1 MSRPV
6 WMLRAVIVSHV
17 APFCKR
23 HSLMLVLIV
32 FFVILSARILYFA
45 YGPLINGNTPFYF
58 QLSPG
63 QSTYDITTALEA
75 KGYLQRHERRYF
87 YWLARFSGQSNRLQ
101 AGYYAFQ
108 PGDSAARIL
117 YKLTHGEVDIQN
129 ITLVDGW
136 TADKVLQVVAGDPRL
151 QHSPVL
157 LSHEALCRALG
168 LPADASL
175 EGMFWP
181 DTYAMYPGYSDL
193 LLLQRAHRLM
203 ENNLQLLWA
212 TRAVNLPYHSPYE
225 ALIMASLVEQETAS
239 TVERYLMAGVL
250 INRLKLGM
258 YLQIDPTVVYA
269 LRSRYDGHLT
279 RNDLKINSPYNTY
292 RRKGLP
298 PTPIAL
304 PSLDALM
311 SVLHPSMSDYLYFV
325 ARGDGLHT
333 FSATLAEHNA
343 AVVQYLKKGASN
355 Q

>member
-1 MSRPV
+1 MSFR
-6 WMLRAVIVSHV
+6 L
-17 APFCKR
+17 FCKR
-23 HSLMLVLIV
+23 HSLILALIL
-32 FFVILSARILYFA
+32 FFIILSVRILYFV
-45 YGPLINGNTPFYF
+45 YGPLISGNTPFYF

-63 QSTYDITTALEA
+63 QSTYDVTAALEA
-75 KGYLQRHERRYF
+75 KGYLQGRERRYF

-101 AGYYAFQ
+101 AGYYVFQ
-108 PGDSAARIL
+108 PGDSVVRIL
-117 YKLTHGEVDIQN
+117 HKLSHGEVDIQN

-168 LPADASL
+168 LSPNASL

-181 DTYAMYPGYSDL
+181 DTYAIYPGYSDL

-212 TRAVNLPYHSPYE
+212 TRAANLPYHSPYE
-225 ALIMASLVEQETAS
+225 ALILASLVEQETAS
-239 TVERYLMAGVL
+239 SVERYLMAGVL
-250 INRLKLGM
+250 LNRLKLNM
-258 YLQIDPTVVYA
+258 VLQIDPTVIYA
-269 LRSRYDGHLT
+269 LRSQYNGHLT
-279 RNDLKINSPYNTY
+279 RDDLKIDSPYNTY

-311 SVLHPSMSDYLYFV
+311 AVLHPSMSDYLYFV

-343 AVVQYLKKGASN
+343 AVAQYLKKEAN
-355 Q
+355 KQ